1 MPNDFTQG
9 QNANNQKSMSLNLDA
24 LGDAANQTVNMGSG
38 EKPILKEEV
47 EAEIIGTDF
56 RLMNQLQSNQS
67 DPSKKYFNTIFA
79 IETKFS
85 YKNEDGDMVEATS
98 RDNYGG
104 LRYFP
109 KLDDNGQPIRDA
121 SGQPQLDRLWSGDGS
136 AFGRLF
142 LVVQEK
148 DKTVRSY
155 SDFFKFFAKE
165 GIRCMIKTEE
175 TNYQG
180 NKNNKEVIQSF
191 L

>member
-1 MPNDFTQG
+1 MPNDFLNG
-9 QNANNQKSMSLNLDA
+9 NNANNQKSMSLNLDA

-47 EAEIIGTDF
+47 EAVIIGTDF

-180 NKNNKEVIQSF
+180 NKNNKEVIQKF
-191 L
+191 I